1 MAVSLANR
9 GRLKKPQPCMLL
21 SYSRHSCSLIAR
33 FSRSHLPEGVRTKSW
48 EDRMQKTQK
57 ALAIKK
63 LQTELKEEKQAEL
76 QRFAA
81 PLVI

>member
-9 GRLKKPQPCMLL
+9 GRLKRPQLCML
-21 SYSRHSCSLIAR
+21 SYPCYSCSLIAR

-76 QRFAA
+76 QRSAV

>member
-1 MAVSLANR
+1 MVVSPANR
-9 GRLKKPQPCMLL
+9 GRLKKPQPCML
-21 SYSRHSCSLIAR
+21 SYSRHSCSLIVR
-33 FSRSHLPEGVRTKSW
+33 LSRSHLPEGVRTKSW

-81 PLVI
+81 PPVM